1 MRKIN
6 KTIFS
11 IAIVIVGI
19 IVTFFVLYQQ
29 NKQILSRS
37 PQDIENEVEYAQIT
51 QEEVQKKPFLSHLP
65 IRTNNYTI
73 IYSSINKEIVIIFKD
88 NTISIEESKILYTSE
103 INEQLFQIGIDP
115 TVQKISWEVEN

>member
-19 IVTFFVLYQQ
+19 IVTFLVFYQR
-29 NKQILSRS
+29 NKQVLSRS
-37 PQDIENEVEYAQIT
+37 AQDIENEVEYAQIT

-103 INEQLFQIGIDP
+103 INEQLFRIGIDP

>member
-19 IVTFFVLYQQ
+19 IVTFLVFYQR
-29 NKQILSRS
+29 NKQVLSRS
-37 PQDIENEVEYAQIT
+37 AQDIENEVEYAQIT
-51 QEEVQKKPFLSHLP
+51 RKEVQKKPFLSHLP

-103 INEQLFQIGIDP
+103 INEQLFRIGIDP